1 MTRAPDTWIIATRT
15 WPHPI
20 GGTDRIP
27 PWRPTF
33 IAAMTV
39 DAAAARRR
47 LGDITTAI
55 GRVIERSGDSEI
67 VVEQLFAIPLKRG
80 GGGR

>member
-33 IAAMTV
+33 IAAMSV
-39 DAAAARRR
+39 DTAAARRR
-47 LGDITTAI
+47 AGEITTAI
-55 GRVIERSGDSEI
+55 GRIIDRSGDAEV
-67 VVEQLFAIPLKRG
+67 VVEQFFAIPLKRRG
-80 GGGR
+80 VGR